1 MAMDP
6 QLDNQLE
13 TPLYRQLY
21 DNIADKIRNGEY
33 RNGERLPATRELAGQ
48 LGLNRTTV
56 SAAYTLLEQNGLIR
70 GHVGRGSF
78 VDYRPSG
85 DQTISFASSRPAV
98 ELFPIAEFQAA
109 CREVIEGPDAANIL
123 QLGSPSGY
131 GPLRHYLRQR
141 GRDAGESGPDDDLLI
156 TNGCQQSL
164 DLLQRALVPAGEAVA
179 VEDPVYHGV
188 KNVFAR
194 GGARL
199 IGVPMTGEG
208 IDLNALGRVLIK
220 ERPKLLIVTP
230 NFQNPTG
237 TTLSLQ
243 ARLTIL
249 KMTRESGTALV
260 ENNIYGDLR
269 YEGDEI
275 PSIKNLDETGG
286 TILLRSFSKIA
297 FPGLRVGWI
306 IAPRTLAARL
316 SEVKQWCDLHTD
328 QLSQAI
334 LLRFAESGR
343 LARHAAIVRAAGSQR
358 LRALISAAERYLPAG
373 TKFIRP
379 SGGVNLWVQLP
390 EPLDA
395 SELLVRAE
403 REKVTYLPGRL
414 FAISHND
421 PGALRLSFGGLAP
434 AIIESGM
441 ATLGRIFTQET
452 ARMRSGELIEAAP
465 AMV

>member
-1 MAMDP
+1 
-6 QLDNQLE
+6 
-13 TPLYRQLY
+13 
-21 DNIADKIRNGEY
+21 
-33 RNGERLPATRELAGQ
+33 
-48 LGLNRTTV
+48 
-56 SAAYTLLEQNGLIR
+56 
-70 GHVGRGSF
+70 
-78 VDYRPSG
+78 
-85 DQTISFASSRPAV
+85 
-98 ELFPIAEFQAA
+98 
-109 CREVIEGPDAANIL
+109 
-123 QLGSPSGY
+123 
-131 GPLRHYLRQR
+131 
-141 GRDAGESGPDDDLLI
+141 
-156 TNGCQQSL
+156 
-164 DLLQRALVPAGEAVA
+164 
-179 VEDPVYHGV
+179 
-188 KNVFAR
+188 VFAR

-199 IGVPMTGEG
+199 IGVPMTDDG
-208 IDLNALGRVLIK
+208 IDLNALERVLIK

-237 TTLSLQ
+237 TTLPLQ

-249 KMTRESGTALV
+249 RMARDSGTALV

-269 YEGDEI
+269 YEGEEI
-275 PSIKNLDETGG
+275 PSIKKLDGTGA

-316 SEVKQWCDLHTD
+316 SDVKQWCDLHTD

-343 LARHAAIVRAAGSQR
+343 MAHHAAIVRAAGYQR
-358 LRALISAAERYLPAG
+358 LRAILSAAERLLPVG
-373 TKFIRP
+373 SRFIRP
-379 SGGVNLWVQLP
+379 AGGVNLWVRLP
-390 EPLDA
+390 EPLDS

-403 REKVTYLPGRL
+403 HEKVTYLPGRL
-414 FAISHND
+414 FAISQSD

-452 ARMRSGELIEAAP
+452 ARMRSGDLLEAAP

>member
-1 MAMDP
+1 MAMIS
-6 QLDNQLE
+6 QLDNHSE

-21 DNIADKIRNGEY
+21 ENIAEKIRTGEF

-78 VDYRPSG
+78 VDYRPPG

-109 CREVIEGPDAANIL
+109 CREVIEGADAANIL

-141 GRDAGESGPDDDLLI
+141 GREAGEAGPDDDVLI

-164 DLLQRALVPAGEAVA
+164 DLLQRSLVPAGEAVA

-199 IGVPMTGEG
+199 IGVPMTGDG
-208 IDLNALGRVLIK
+208 IDLNALERVLIK

-237 TTLSLQ
+237 TTLPLE
-243 ARLTIL
+243 ARLAIL
-249 KMTRESGTALV
+249 KMTRETGTALV

-269 YEGDEI
+269 YEGEEI
-275 PSIKNLDETGG
+275 PSIKKLDGTGA

-316 SEVKQWCDLHTD
+316 SDVKQWCDLHTD

-343 LARHAAIVRAAGSQR
+343 MAQHAAIVRAAGYQR
-358 LRALISAAERYLPAG
+358 LRAILSAAGRYMPLG
-373 TKFIRP
+373 TRFIRP
-379 SGGVNLWVQLP
+379 QGGVNLWLRLP
-390 EPLDA
+390 EPLDSA
-395 SELLVRAE
+395 ELLTRAE

-414 FAISHND
+414 FAISQSD

-434 AIIESGM
+434 AIIETGM

-452 ARMRSGELIEAAP
+452 ARMRSGDLLEAAP